1 MIPAPVW
8 LYYVLGALMFAV
20 AAYGGVVL
28 AVSAPAH
35 RRAGRDVELSHVV
48 MGLAMAGM
56 FVPAWSFGPNGV
68 WEIVL
73 GALLAWFVAR
83 TVHSV
88 RRYGLHMPHYAI
100 HAVMSLAMLLM
111 YRFPR
116 GASAGAMAMGTSGGT
131 RMDPGLSFVLS
142 FVLFGSAIFT
152 VASPD
157 RGATHYGT
165 HGEDAPPPAAVAS
178 DEASAAVVT
187 VVADVEGVIGS
198 PGLLDTSHV
207 VMCVAMGF
215 MLILM
220 I

>member
-56 FVPAWSFGPNGV
+56 FVPAWSFGPNVLWQLVFGV
-68 WEIVL
+68 
-73 GALLAWFVAR
+73 LLAWFVAR

-88 RRYGLHMPHYAI
+88 RRYGLHVPHYAI

-111 YRFPR
+111 YWFPR
-116 GASAGAMAMGTSGGT
+116 GARVGAMAMVTSGGA

-142 FVLFGSAIFT
+142 FVLFGSAVFT

-165 HGEDAPPPAAVAS
+165 HEEDAPPSPLVSSDEVGAPVVTAAV
-178 DEASAAVVT
+178 
-187 VVADVEGVIGS
+187 DVEGVIGS
-198 PGLLDTSHV
+198 PGLLDASHV

-215 MLILM
+215 MLVLM